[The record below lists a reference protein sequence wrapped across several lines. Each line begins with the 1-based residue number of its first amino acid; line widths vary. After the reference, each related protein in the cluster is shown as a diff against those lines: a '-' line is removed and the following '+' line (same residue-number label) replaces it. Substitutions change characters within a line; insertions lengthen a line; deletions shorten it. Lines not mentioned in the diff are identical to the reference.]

1 MSPKEVAERISEL
14 LDRDYD
20 RDYLRHLLFQL
31 RDELDPP
38 KPQRPEPGTV
48 VRFGDGDFGIVTK
61 NGVACVDENDAL
73 VEGVPVGSPKPV
85 RILADD
91 EVAVKRSAIQALLG
105 EVGE

>member
-1 MSPKEVAERISEL
+1 MSPKEIAV
-14 LDRDYD
+14 
-20 RDYLRHLLFQL
+20 QL
-31 RDELDPP
+31 RRLASAYCDDMVADDLVKLANELDPP

-48 VRFGDGDFGIVTK
+48 VRFGDGDFGIATK
-61 NGVACVDENDAL
+61 NGVACVDENGAL

-91 EVAVKRSAIQALLG
+91 EVAVKRSQIQALLR